1 MRRILSCLLAGMLA
15 ASALFAQT
23 PEEIIAKMDEATS
36 RFDSEGF
43 SMVMDIKIPLLGTF
57 SSKMYTLGEK
67 YKAIL
72 EAKGKKMIT
81 WSDGVTDWDYDE
93 PNNEIIITR
102 ADPSGSDT
110 GAESSLNALD
120 GITEGYDV
128 KLKKETD
135 DAWYFR
141 CTKSKTNTKKDDPKS
156 MDLVVSKA
164 TYLPIST
171 SVSEKGIKITLH
183 DFVAGV
189 TEKEVTFNLSD
200 YPNAKVTD
208 KRQD

>member
-1 MRRILSCLLAGMLA
+1 MRRILICLLTGMLA

-23 PEEIIAKMDEATS
+23 PEEIIARMDEKIS
-36 RFDSEGF
+36 CFDTEGF
-43 SMVMDIKIPLLGTF
+43 SMVIDIKIPILGTF
-57 SSKMYTLGEK
+57 PSKMYTLGDK

-72 EAKGKKMIT
+72 EVKGKRVIT

-93 PNNEIIITR
+93 SKKEITITK

-110 GAESSLNALD
+110 GTEGSMNALE
-120 GITEGYDV
+120 GLAEGYDV
-128 KLKKETD
+128 KLKKETA

-141 CTKSKTNTKKDDPKS
+141 CTKSKTNTNKDDPKAL
-156 MDLVVSKA
+156 DLVVSKA

-171 SVSEKGIKITLH
+171 SVTEKGVKITLR

-200 YPNAKVTD
+200 YPDAKVID
-208 KRQD
+208 KR

>member
-1 MRRILSCLLAGMLA
+1 MLA

-23 PEEIIAKMDEATS
+23 PEEIIAKMDQATS

-43 SMVMDIKIPLLGTF
+43 SMIMDIKVPLLGTF
-57 SSKMYTLGEK
+57 SSKMYTLGDK

-72 EAKGKKMIT
+72 EVKGKKMIT

-93 PNNEIIITR
+93 PNNEITITH

-110 GAESSLNALD
+110 GAEGSLNALD

-128 KLKKETD
+128 KLKKETA

-141 CTKSKTNTKKDDPKS
+141 STKSKTNTKKDDPKS
-156 MDLVVSKA
+156 MDLVVSKT
-164 TYLPIST
+164 TYLPVST
-171 SVSEKGIKITLH
+171 SVSEKGFKITLH
-183 DFVAGV
+183 DFVPGV

-208 KRQD
+208 KR

>member
-1 MRRILSCLLAGMLA
+1 MRRILCCLLAGMLA

-23 PEEIIAKMDEATS
+23 SEEIIAKMNEATS

-43 SMVMDIKIPLLGTF
+43 STVMDIKIPLLGTF
-57 SSKMYTLGEK
+57 SSKMYTLGDK

-72 EAKGKKMIT
+72 EVKGKKMIT
-81 WSDGVTDWDYDE
+81 WSDGITDWDYDE
-93 PNNEIIITR
+93 PNNEITITR

-110 GAESSLNALD
+110 GAEDSLSALD

-128 KLKKETD
+128 KLKKETA
-135 DAWYFR
+135 DAWYFH
-141 CTKSKTNTKKDDPKS
+141 CTKSKTNPKKDDPKS

-171 SVSEKGIKITLH
+171 SISEKGVKVTLH
-183 DFVAGV
+183 DFVLGV

-200 YPNAKVTD
+200 FPNAKLTD
-208 KRQD
+208 KR